1 MFDAH
6 RHSVETLQL
15 PAHLSGAIVCAVRP
29 AEWSRFPEDI
39 PAPITPAFG
48 IHPWYAGECTDET
61 PALLR
66 DTLLRHPAACVGEI
80 GLDGCR
86 DETHQP
92 DALTIQLEAAAELR
106 RPVILHCVRA
116 WGKLFNTLLPWRDR
130 IPGWMIHGVNC
141 ASELLTHP
149 FCNTET
155 LFFSVGSFTRPVTEK
170 RAALLRALPADRLL
184 IESDAPDG
192 LLPGRSCTET
202 LRDTLVR
209 LAALREMPPE
219 TLEDATAANARRFLS
234 TRQL

>member
-6 RHSVETLQL
+6 LHSVEMQTL

-29 AEWSRFPEDI
+29 AEWAQLPEDASV
-39 PAPITPAFG
+39 PLTPAFG
-48 IHPWYAGECTDET
+48 IHPWFAGACTDET
-61 PALLR
+61 PARLR
-66 DTLLRHPAACVGEI
+66 EHLLRHPGACIGEI
-80 GLDGCR
+80 GLDACR
-86 DETHQP
+86 DETHQLR
-92 DALTIQLEAAAELR
+92 ALTAQLELAAELR

-116 WGKLFNTLLPWRDR
+116 WGKLFDTLRPWRDE

-141 ASELLTHP
+141 APELLTHP
-149 FCNTET
+149 FCKAET
-155 LFFSVGSFTRPVTEK
+155 LFFSVGSFGRPLTAK

-192 LLPGRSCTET
+192 LLPGRTHAET

-209 LAALREMPPE
+209 LAALREIAPE
-219 TLEDATAANARRFLS
+219 TLEEATAANARRFLS